1 MMTWLL
7 SFDDFCSG
15 LLDLHFAQAVR
26 AEEA

>member
-1 MMTWLL
+1 MVTWLL

-15 LLDLHFAQAVR
+15 LLDLHSAQAVR